1 MSTELSRKEI
11 ESRINEILIDK
22 LDVDS
27 SECKPDTKL
36 VEDLGADSLDVYE
49 LIIDLETEFDISI
62 PDASINLM
70 ANGNVGFIYD
80 LVSEQL
86 NKQWYEV

>member
-1 MSTELSRKEI
+1 MEKKIDHVEI
-11 ESRINEILIDK
+11 KKKVNEVISNTLVNISANEITAD
-22 LDVDS
+22 D
-27 SECKPDTKL
+27 KL
-36 VEDLGADSLDVYE
+36 VEDFGADSLDVYE

-62 PDASINLM
+62 PDASINKM

-86 NKQWYEV
+86 NK